1 MSSGAT
7 KPAST
12 PLFSPQSK
20 QNILHQKGDW
30 PFEFSAPGTLRVTTG
45 PATRVRIPRTLRQVA
60 VTASGEGGQITLNI
74 LKNGA
79 VIFSPPNG
87 VSVGSVSYTVEIPV
101 LLGEGLSI
109 QIFEIVESGLSNL
122 WVGLA

>member
-12 PLFSPQSK
+12 PLFSPATK
-20 QNILHQKGDW
+20 QNVLHTKADW
-30 PFEFSAPGTLRVTTG
+30 PFEFSSPGNLRVATS
-45 PATRVRIPRTLRQVA
+45 PATRVRVARTIRQVA
-60 VTASGEGGQITLNI
+60 ITCAGEQGQITLNI
-74 LKNGA
+74 RKNGT

-87 VSVGSVSYTVEIPV
+87 VSVGSVSYTVEIPILV
-101 LLGEGLSI
+101 GDSLTIE
-109 QIFEIVESGLSNL
+109 IFEIVTSGLSNL